1 MKIEVRLFATFR
13 EYLPAGCDGFSFVKV
28 LDRETTVGE
37 VVEALKL
44 PEQLP
49 KIIIVNGI
57 HAAPDYV
64 LKDGDVLSLFPPI
77 AGG

>member
-1 MKIEVRLFATFR
+1 MRLFAAFR

-37 VVEALKL
+37 VVEALGL

-49 KIIIVNGI
+49 KIVIVNGI
-57 HAAPDYV
+57 HAVPDYV
-64 LKDGDVLSLFPPI
+64 LKDGDVLSLFPPV